1 MAATCLQLVMYDV
14 YATSVRSCLI
24 HGKCSEN
31 WPIKAECEMRMN
43 QSEISRI
50 RVMCGIQLNERK
62 TSDELRELL
71 GLEPVSLMN
80 KKSRLR

>member
-1 MAATCLQLVMYDV
+1 M
-14 YATSVRSCLI
+14 
-24 HGKCSEN
+24 
-31 WPIKAECEMRMN
+31 KAECEIRMN
-43 QSEISRI
+43 QSVISRI

-62 TSDELRELL
+62 TSEELRELL